1 VPRGKSRERAPQIE
15 ALTLEQK
22 RCRREDKTKRE
33 RKNREGREI
42 EFPYAEI

>member
-22 RCRREDKTKRE
+22 RCRREDKTERE
-33 RKNREGREI
+33 REEEQRR
-42 EFPYAEI
+42 